1 MHSWVYTEAGVSC
14 MCCRLPVHGMLLL
27 RQPGGMRSW
36 HLGLGE
42 EEERRRR
49 GEREDDLLLVD
60 LRSQGAASK
69 RHLVMY
75 LAG

>member
-1 MHSWVYTEAGVSC
+1 
-14 MCCRLPVHGMLLL
+14 MCCRLLVHGMLLL
-27 RQPGGMRSW
+27 RQPGGMRPW

-60 LRSQGAASK
+60 LRNK
-69 RHLVMY
+69 CHLDMY
-75 LAG
+75 LARWQAR